1 MSARLRLPELREGAA
16 LPELRLTPT
25 SEQVRRFLDA
35 TGFGIPI
42 FYDAAAARATGLDG
56 PIVPAEM
63 KSGLLISYLR
73 KLAQPDGELVR
84 LQSAFRRPDYHGN
97 PITITGQI
105 TRIDSAGAGREVH
118 LELQILQD
126 TTNLPSVRSSAIL
139 HLSTE

>member
-1 MSARLRLPELREGAA
+1 MAARLRLPELREGAA

-25 SEQVRRFLDA
+25 SAQVRRFLDA

-42 FYDAAAARATGLDG
+42 FFDAATARETGLEG

-73 KLAQPDGELVR
+73 QLAQPEGELVR

-97 PITITGQI
+97 SITIVGNV
-105 TRIDSAGAGREVH
+105 TRVEASDVGREVH
-118 LELQILQD
+118 LELQIVQED
-126 TTNLPSVRSSAIL
+126 GAVSVRSSAVL
-139 HLSTE
+139 AVG

>member
-1 MSARLRLPELREGAA
+1 MAARLRLPELREGAA

-25 SEQVRRFLDA
+25 SAQVRRFLDA

-42 FYDAAAARATGLDG
+42 FFDAEAARETGLAG

-73 KLAQPDGELVR
+73 QLAQPDGELVR

-97 PITITGQI
+97 PITIVGNV
-105 TRIDSAGAGREVH
+105 TRVEASDAGREVH
-118 LELQILQD
+118 LELQIVQED
-126 TTNLPSVRSSAIL
+126 GAVSVRSSAVL
-139 HLSTE
+139 AVG

>member
-1 MSARLRLPELREGAA
+1 MAARLRLPELREGAA

-25 SEQVRRFLDA
+25 SAQVRRFLDA

-42 FYDAAAARATGLDG
+42 FFDAAAAQETGLEG

-73 KLAQPDGELVR
+73 QLAQPDGELVR

-97 PITITGQI
+97 PITIVGNV
-105 TRIDSAGAGREVH
+105 TRVEVSDAGREVH
-118 LELQILQD
+118 LELQIVQE
-126 TTNLPSVRSSAIL
+126 NGAVSVRSSAVL
-139 HLSTE
+139 AVG

>member
-1 MSARLRLPELREGAA
+1 MAARLRLPELREGAA

-25 SEQVRRFLDA
+25 SAQVRRFLDA

-42 FYDAAAARATGLDG
+42 FFDAAAAREAGLAG

-73 KLAQPDGELVR
+73 QLAQPGGELVR

-97 PITITGQI
+97 SITIVGNV
-105 TRIDSAGAGREVH
+105 TRVEVSDAGREVH
-118 LELQILQD
+118 LELQIVQED
-126 TTNLPSVRSSAIL
+126 GAVSVRSSAVL
-139 HLSTE
+139 AVG

>member
-1 MSARLRLPELREGAA
+1 MPAQLRLPELREGAP
-16 LPELRLTPT
+16 LPELQLTPT
-25 SEQVRRFLDA
+25 SEQVRRFLEA

-73 KLAQPDGELVR
+73 KLAQPDGELAR

-105 TRIDSAGAGREVH
+105 TRINPTEQAREIH
-118 LELQILQD
+118 LELQILQQ
-126 TTNLPSVRSSAIL
+126 TTTLPSVRSSAIL
-139 HLSTE
+139 HLPPT